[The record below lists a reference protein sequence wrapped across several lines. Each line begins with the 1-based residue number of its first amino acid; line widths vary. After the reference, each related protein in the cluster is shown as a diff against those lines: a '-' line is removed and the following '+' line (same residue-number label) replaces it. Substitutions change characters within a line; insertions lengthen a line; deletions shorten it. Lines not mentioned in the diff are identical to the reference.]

1 MKYIIGVLCVAYF
14 PAHSFAEQL
23 VDHTNTLIP
32 SVPESIDGNNKYTQ
46 EKINGQE
53 QNLNFIQLFLNISI
67 NSNPSE
73 DLFSVKQSKDGKL
86 YIRSGDLKTLRV
98 KMDEHIPDSQWVC
111 INELKG
117 IQFKYLENEQS
128 LNLQVP
134 SSMLTGYSVELSGQ
148 QTTSSGLLKMK
159 PLNAAILNYSLYHT
173 ITNDESIFSGSAEG
187 IFNSALGNFS
197 SGVLYNGSNETSY
210 SHEKWVRLE
219 SKWQYVDPEKVRIY
233 TLGDFVSNSSDWGS
247 SVRLAGFQWS
257 SAYTQRGDIVTSALP
272 QFSGSAALPSTLDLY
287 VNQQKIYSGLVPSG
301 PFDIKQLPFISGNEV
316 TLVTTD
322 ATGQQS
328 ITKKPY
334 YFSSKILAKGINE
347 FSVDVGVPRYN
358 YGLYSNDYDDATFA
372 SGAIRYGY
380 SNSLTLSGGAEASTD
395 GLSNVGT
402 GFAKN
407 LFGVGV
413 INADLAAS
421 QYKDENGYSALVGL
435 EGRISKNIS
444 FNTSYRKVFDNY
456 FDLACVSQIRYLKEN
471 QITSEPQNYLSYS
484 ALADEII
491 RAGINYN
498 FYAGYGVYVGYN
510 QIKYSDNSYK
520 LLSANL
526 SGSLN
531 KNWGFYS
538 SAYKDYENHKDYG
551 IYFALRYTPS
561 TRTNAITSVSSDSG
575 RLTYRQE
582 VFVLSEPKINSFGWG
597 GYVERDQDAH
607 TNNASIYGSY
617 RARAAYLTGRYNRI
631 GDNDQ
636 VALSATGSLVAAA
649 GRIFAANE
657 IGDGYAVVTNA
668 GPQSQIINGGINL
681 GTTDKSGRFLIP
693 SLMPYRENHIYLDPS
708 YLPLN
713 WNVKSTDQ
721 KTVVGYR
728 QGTLVDF
735 GAHQVI
741 SGLVRIVDKNNTPLL
756 PGYSVRI
763 NGQQDAVVGYDG
775 EVFVPNLLRQNKLEV
790 DLLDHGSCQVN
801 FTYNSNQYSTKKL
814 GPYICQ

>member
-14 PAHSFAEQL
+14 PAYSFAEQL
-23 VDHTNTLIP
+23 LDHTNTAVP
-32 SVPESIDGNNKYTQ
+32 SVPKSVGNNSEYTQ
-46 EKINGQE
+46 VGTNEQE
-53 QNLNFIQLFLNISI
+53 QDLNFIHLFLNISI
-67 NSNPSE
+67 NSNASE
-73 DLFSVKQSKDGKL
+73 DLVAVKQSKDGKL
-86 YIRSGDLKTLRV
+86 YIRSSTLKNLRL
-98 KMDEHIPDSQWVC
+98 KIDEHIPDNQWVC
-111 INELKG
+111 INDLNG

-128 LNLQVP
+128 LNLKVP
-134 SSMLTGYSVELSGQ
+134 SNMLTGYSVDLSGQ
-148 QTTSSGLLKMK
+148 QITSPNLLKMK
-159 PLNAAILNYSLYHT
+159 PLNAAILNYSLYNT
-173 ITNDESIFSGSAEG
+173 VTNDENVFSGTAEG
-187 IFNSALGNFS
+187 IFNSSIGNFS

-219 SKWQYVDPEKVRIY
+219 SKWQYVDPEKIRIY
-233 TLGDFVSNSSDWGS
+233 TLGDFISNSPDWGS

-257 SAYTQRGDIVTSALP
+257 SAYSQRGDIVTSALP

-322 ATGQQS
+322 ATGKQS

-347 FSVDVGVPRYN
+347 FSVDIGIPRYN

-395 GLSNVGT
+395 GLSNLGT

-407 LFGVGV
+407 IFGIGV
-413 INADLAAS
+413 INADIAAS
-421 QYKDENGYSALVGL
+421 QYKDENGYSALLGL

-456 FDLACVSQIRYLKEN
+456 FDLARVSQVRYLKDN
-471 QITSEPQNYLSYS
+471 QINAESQNYLNYS
-484 ALADEII
+484 ALADEIF

-498 FYAGYGVYVGYN
+498 FYTGYGVYLGYN

-520 LLSANL
+520 LLSTNL
-526 SGSLN
+526 SGSLD
-531 KNWGFYS
+531 KNWGFYA

-561 TRTNAITSVSSDSG
+561 SKVNAITSVSSDSG
-575 RLTYRQE
+575 SLRYRQE
-582 VFVLSEPKINSFGWG
+582 IFGLSEPQIGSFGWG
-597 GYVERDQDAH
+597 GYVERDQDANE
-607 TNNASIYGSY
+607 NNASVYASY
-617 RARAAYLTGRYNRI
+617 RAWAAYLTGRYNRF

-668 GPQSQIINGGINL
+668 GPQSQIINGGVNL
-681 GTTDKSGRFLIP
+681 GETDKSGRFLIP
-693 SLMPYRENHIYLDPS
+693 SLMPYQVNHIYLDPS

-741 SGLVRIVDKNNTPLL
+741 SGLVKLVDQKNSPLM
-756 PGYSVRI
+756 PGYTVRI
-763 NGQQDAVVGYDG
+763 NGQQNGMVGYDG
-775 EVFVPNLLRQNKLEV
+775 EVFIPNLLKQNKLEV
-790 DLLDHGSCQVN
+790 DLLDHGSCQVD

-814 GPYICQ
+814 GPYVCH

>member
-134 SSMLTGYSVELSGQ
+134 SSMLSDYSVDLNGQ
-148 QTTSSGLLKMK
+148 STTNTNLLKMK

-233 TLGDFVSNSSDWGS
+233 TLGDFISNSSDWGS

-322 ATGQQS
+322 ATGQQI

-380 SNSLTLSGGAEASTD
+380 SNSLTLSGGVEASTD

-413 INADLAAS
+413 INADIAAS
-421 QYKDENGYSALVGL
+421 QYKDENGYSTLIGL

-456 FDLACVSQIRYLKEN
+456 FDLARVSQIRYLKEN
-471 QITSEPQNYLSYS
+471 QISAEPQNYLSYS

-538 SAYKDYENHKDYG
+538 SAYTDYENHKDYG

>member
-1 MKYIIGVLCVAYF
+1 MKYLVSALCLTYLPTHA
-14 PAHSFAEQL
+14 FAESLQ
-23 VDHTNTLIP
+23 DSTNAVLPSIP
-32 SVPESIDGNNKYTQ
+32 EITDSSYHAFGSDKGY
-46 EKINGQE
+46 
-53 QNLNFIQLFLNISI
+53 IQLFLNISV
-67 NSNPSE
+67 NSN
-73 DLFSVKQSKDGKL
+73 VSKDLISVRQDQDRKL
-86 YIRSGDLKTLRV
+86 YIRFRDLRTLRI
-98 KMDEHIPDSQWVC
+98 KIDEHIPDNQWVC
-111 INELKG
+111 INDLNG

-128 LNLQVP
+128 LNLKVP
-134 SSMLTGYSVELSGQ
+134 SNMLTGYSVDLSGHQ
-148 QTTSSGLLKMK
+148 ITSPNLLKMK
-159 PLNAAILNYSLYHT
+159 PLNAAILNYSLYNT
-173 ITNDESIFSGSAEG
+173 ITNDENVFSGTAEG
-187 IFNSALGNFS
+187 IFNSAIGNFS

-219 SKWQYVDPEKVRIY
+219 NKWQYVDPEKIRIY
-233 TLGDFVSNSSDWGS
+233 TLGDFISNSPDWGS

-257 SAYTQRGDIVTSALP
+257 SAYSQRGDIVTSALP

-322 ATGQQS
+322 ATGKQS

-347 FSVDVGVPRYN
+347 FSVDIGIPRYN

-395 GLSNVGT
+395 GLSNLGT

-407 LFGVGV
+407 IFGIGV
-413 INADLAAS
+413 INADIAAS
-421 QYKDENGYSALVGL
+421 QYKDENGYSTLLGL

-456 FDLACVSQIRYLKEN
+456 FDLARVSQVRYLKDN
-471 QITSEPQNYLSYS
+471 QINAESQNYLNYS
-484 ALADEII
+484 ALADEIF

-498 FYAGYGVYVGYN
+498 FYTGYGVYLGYN

-520 LLSANL
+520 LLSTNL
-526 SGSLN
+526 SGSLD
-531 KNWGFYS
+531 KNWGFYA

-561 TRTNAITSVSSDSG
+561 SKVNAITSVSSDSG
-575 RLTYRQE
+575 SLRYRQE
-582 VFVLSEPKINSFGWG
+582 IFGLSEPQIGSFGWG
-597 GYVERDQDAH
+597 GYVERDQDAKE
-607 TNNASIYGSY
+607 NNASVYASY
-617 RARAAYLTGRYNRI
+617 RARAAYLTGRYNRF

-636 VALSATGSLVAAA
+636 VALSATGSLVTAA

-657 IGDGYAVVTNA
+657 IGEGFAVVTNA
-668 GPQSQIINGGINL
+668 GPQSQIINGGVNL
-681 GTTDKSGRFLIP
+681 GETDKSGRFLIAN
-693 SLMPYRENHIYLDPS
+693 LRPYLSHHIYLDPS
-708 YLPLN
+708 LLPLE
-713 WNVKSTDQ
+713 WDITSTNQ
-721 KTVVGYR
+721 TAFVGYR

-741 SGLVRIVDKNNTPLL
+741 SGLVKLVDQNNSPLM
-756 PGYSVRI
+756 PGYAVRI
-763 NGQQDAVVGYDG
+763 NGQQDGVVGYDG
-775 EVFVPNLLRQNKLEV
+775 EVFIPNLLKQNKLEV
-790 DLLDHGSCQVN
+790 DLLDHGSCQVD

-814 GPYICQ
+814 GPYVCR

>member
-1 MKYIIGVLCVAYF
+1 VQQ
-14 PAHSFAEQL
+14 S
-23 VDHTNTLIP
+23 
-32 SVPESIDGNNKYTQ
+32 PESLQDNTNAALPNIPEVTNSAFQASGSDRGY
-46 EKINGQE
+46 
-53 QNLNFIQLFLNISI
+53 IQLFLNISI
-67 NSNPSE
+67 NSNTST
-73 DLFSVKQSKDGKL
+73 DLISVHQDQDKKL
-86 YIRSGDLKTLRV
+86 YVRARDLKALRL

-134 SSMLTGYSVELSGQ
+134 SSMLSDYSVDLNGQ
-148 QTTSSGLLKMK
+148 STTNTNLLKMK

-233 TLGDFVSNSSDWGS
+233 TLGDFISNSSDWGS

-322 ATGQQS
+322 ATGQQI

-456 FDLACVSQIRYLKEN
+456 FDLARVSQIRYLKEN

-561 TRTNAITSVSSDSG
+561 TKVNSITSFSNDSG
-575 RLTYRQE
+575 KTTYRQE
-582 VFVLSEPKINSFGWG
+582 VNGFSDPHIGSFGWG

>member
-14 PAHSFAEQL
+14 PAYSFAEQL
-23 VDHTNTLIP
+23 LDHTNTAVP
-32 SVPESIDGNNKYTQ
+32 SVPKSVGSNSEYRHVGTN
-46 EKINGQE
+46 EQE
-53 QNLNFIQLFLNISI
+53 QDLNFIHLFLNISI
-67 NSNPSE
+67 NSNASE
-73 DLFSVKQSKDGKL
+73 DLVAVKQSKDGKL
-86 YIRSGDLKTLRV
+86 YIRSSALRTLRL
-98 KMDEHIPDSQWVC
+98 KMDEHIPDNQWVC
-111 INELKG
+111 INDLNG

-128 LNLQVP
+128 LNLKVP
-134 SSMLTGYSVELSGQ
+134 SNMLTGYSVDLSGQ
-148 QTTSSGLLKMK
+148 QVTSPHLLKMK
-159 PLNAAILNYSLYHT
+159 PLNAAILNYSLYNT
-173 ITNDESIFSGSAEG
+173 ITNDENVFSGTAEG
-187 IFNSALGNFS
+187 IFNSAIGNFS
-197 SGVLYNGSNETSY
+197 SGVLYNGSNENSY

-219 SKWQYVDPEKVRIY
+219 SKWQYVDPEKIRIY
-233 TLGDFVSNSSDWGS
+233 TLGDFISNSADWGS

-257 SAYTQRGDIVTSALP
+257 SAYSQRGDIVTSALP

-322 ATGQQS
+322 ATGKQS

-347 FSVDVGVPRYN
+347 FSVDVGIPRYN

-395 GLSNVGT
+395 GLSNLGT

-407 LFGVGV
+407 IFGIGV
-413 INADLAAS
+413 INSDIAAS
-421 QYKDENGYSALVGL
+421 QYKDENGYSALLGL

-456 FDLACVSQIRYLKEN
+456 FDLARVSQVRYLRDN
-471 QITSEPQNYLSYS
+471 QINAESQNYLNYS
-484 ALADEII
+484 ALADEIF

-498 FYAGYGVYVGYN
+498 FYAGYGVYLGYN

-520 LLSANL
+520 LVATNL
-526 SGSLN
+526 SGSLD
-531 KNWGFYS
+531 KNWGFYA

-551 IYFALRYTPS
+551 VYFALRYTPS
-561 TRTNAITSVSSDSG
+561 SKVNAITSVSSDSG
-575 RLTYRQE
+575 SLRYRQE
-582 VFVLSEPKINSFGWG
+582 IFGLSAPQIGSFGWG
-597 GYVERDQDAH
+597 GYVERDQDAKE
-607 TNNASIYGSY
+607 NNASVYASY
-617 RARAAYLTGRYNRI
+617 RARAAYLTGRYNRF
-631 GDNDQ
+631 GDSDQ

-657 IGDGYAVVTNA
+657 IGEGYAVVTNA
-668 GPQSQIINGGINL
+668 GPQSQIINGGVNL
-681 GTTDKSGRFLIP
+681 GETDKSGRFLIP
-693 SLMPYRENHIYLDPS
+693 SLMPYQVNHIYLDPS
-708 YLPLN
+708 YLSLN

-741 SGLVRIVDKNNTPLL
+741 SGLVKLVDQSNSPLM
-756 PGYSVRI
+756 PGYTVRI
-763 NGQQDAVVGYDG
+763 NGQKNGMVGYDG
-775 EVFVPNLLRQNKLEV
+775 EVFIPNLLKQNKLEV
-790 DLLDHGSCQVN
+790 DLLDHGSCQVD

-814 GPYICQ
+814 GPYVCH

>member
-1 MKYIIGVLCVAYF
+1 MKYIVSALCVMYLPIHAAAESLQDSTNAVL
-14 PAHSFAEQL
+14 PSIPEVPNSAHQAFGSDQ
-23 VDHTNTLIP
+23 
-32 SVPESIDGNNKYTQ
+32 GY
-46 EKINGQE
+46 
-53 QNLNFIQLFLNISI
+53 IQLFLNISV
-67 NSNPSE
+67 NSNI
-73 DLFSVKQSKDGKL
+73 SKDLISIRQDQDRKL
-86 YIRSGDLKTLRV
+86 YIRSRDLKTLRL
-98 KMDEHIPDSQWVC
+98 KMDEHIPDNQWVC
-111 INELKG
+111 INDLNG
-117 IQFKYLENEQS
+117 IQFKYLENDQS
-128 LNLQVP
+128 LNLKVP
-134 SSMLTGYSVELSGQ
+134 SNMLTGYSVDLNGQ
-148 QTTSSGLLKMK
+148 QVTSPQLLKMK
-159 PLNAAILNYSLYHT
+159 PLNAAILNYSLYNT
-173 ITNDESIFSGSAEG
+173 ITNDENVFSGTAEG
-187 IFNSALGNFS
+187 IFNSAIGNFS

-219 SKWQYVDPEKVRIY
+219 SKWQYVDPEKIRIY
-233 TLGDFVSNSSDWGS
+233 TLGDFISNSPDWGS

-257 SAYTQRGDIVTSALP
+257 SAYSQRGDIVTSALP

-347 FSVDVGVPRYN
+347 FSVDVGMPRYN

-395 GLSNVGT
+395 GLSNLGT

-407 LFGVGV
+407 VLGIGV
-413 INADLAAS
+413 INADIAAS
-421 QYKDENGYSALVGL
+421 QYKDENGYSALLGL

-456 FDLACVSQIRYLKEN
+456 FDLARVSQVRYLKDN
-471 QITSEPQNYLSYS
+471 QINAESQNYLNYS
-484 ALADEII
+484 ALADEIF

-498 FYAGYGVYVGYN
+498 FYTGYGVYLGYN

-520 LLSANL
+520 LLSTNL
-526 SGSLN
+526 SGSLD
-531 KNWGFYS
+531 KNWGFYA

-561 TRTNAITSVSSDSG
+561 SKVNAITSVSSDSG
-575 RLTYRQE
+575 SLRYRQE
-582 VFVLSEPKINSFGWG
+582 IFGLSEPQIGSFGWG
-597 GYVERDQDAH
+597 GYVERDQDANE
-607 TNNASIYGSY
+607 NNASVYASY
-617 RARAAYLTGRYNRI
+617 RARAAYLTGRYNRF

-668 GPQSQIINGGINL
+668 GPQSQILNGGVNL
-681 GTTDKSGRFLIP
+681 GGTDKSGRFLIAN
-693 SLMPYRENHIYLDPS
+693 LRPYMSHHIYLDPS
-708 YLPLN
+708 YLPLE
-713 WNVKSTDQ
+713 WEVSSTNQ
-721 KTVVGYR
+721 TAFVGYR

-741 SGLVRIVDKNNTPLL
+741 SGLVKLVDQNNSPLM
-756 PGYSVRI
+756 PGYTVRI
-763 NGQQDAVVGYDG
+763 NDQQNGMVGYDG
-775 EVFVPNLLRQNKLEV
+775 EVFIPNLLKQNKLEV
-790 DLLDHGSCQVN
+790 DLLDHGSCQVD

-814 GPYICQ
+814 GPYVCR

>member
-456 FDLACVSQIRYLKEN
+456 FDLARVSQIRYLKEN
-471 QITSEPQNYLSYS
+471 QISAEPQNYLSYS

-561 TRTNAITSVSSDSG
+561 TKVNSITSFSNDSG
-575 RLTYRQE
+575 KTTYRQE
-582 VFVLSEPKINSFGWG
+582 VNGFSDPHIGSFGWG

-681 GTTDKSGRFLIP
+681 GTTDK
-693 SLMPYRENHIYLDPS
+693 
-708 YLPLN
+708 LN
-713 WNVKSTDQ
+713 RTGF
-721 KTVVGYR
+721 VG
-728 QGTLVDF
+728 DF
-735 GAHQVI
+735 FI
-741 SGLVRIVDKNNTPLL
+741 
-756 PGYSVRI
+756 
-763 NGQQDAVVGYDG
+763 
-775 EVFVPNLLRQNKLEV
+775 
-790 DLLDHGSCQVN
+790 
-801 FTYNSNQYSTKKL
+801 
-814 GPYICQ
+814 

>member
-1 MKYIIGVLCVAYF
+1 MKYIIGVLCVAYL
-14 PAHSFAEQL
+14 PAYCFAEQL
-23 VDHTNTLIP
+23 QDHTNTVTP
-32 SVPESIDGNNKYTQ
+32 RVPDAINSNNEYAQAKGD
-46 EKINGQE
+46 KQE
-53 QNLNFIQLFLNISI
+53 QDLNFTQLFLNISI
-67 NSNPSE
+67 NANASE
-73 DLFSVKQSKDGKL
+73 DLVAVKQSKDGKL
-86 YIRSGDLKTLRV
+86 YIRARDLKALRL
-98 KMDEHIPDSQWVC
+98 KMDEQTADSQLVC
-111 INELKG
+111 INDLKG

-134 SSMLTGYSVELSGQ
+134 SNMLTGYAVDLNGQ
-148 QTTSSGLLKMK
+148 QITSPHLLKMK
-159 PLNAAILNYSLYHT
+159 PLNAAILNYSLYNS
-173 ITNDESIFSGSAEG
+173 ITNDENTFSGSAEG
-187 IFNSALGNFS
+187 IFNSAIGNFS
-197 SGVLYNGSNETSY
+197 SGVLYNGSNEDSY

-219 SKWQYVDPEKVRIY
+219 SKWQYIDPEKIRIY
-233 TLGDFVSNSSDWGS
+233 TLGDFISNSPDWGS

-272 QFSGSAALPSTLDLY
+272 QFSGSAVLPSTLDLY

-380 SNSLTLSGGAEASTD
+380 SNSLTLSGGVEASTD
-395 GLSNVGT
+395 GLSNLGT

-407 LFGVGV
+407 LFGFGV
-413 INADLAAS
+413 INADIAAS
-421 QYKDENGYSALVGL
+421 QYKDENGYSALLGL

-456 FDLACVSQIRYLKEN
+456 FDLARVSQVRYLKDN
-471 QITSEPQNYLSYS
+471 QINAESQNYLSYS
-484 ALADEII
+484 ALADEIF

-498 FYAGYGVYVGYN
+498 FYAGYGAYLGYN

-531 KNWGFYS
+531 KNWGFYT
-538 SAYKDYENHKDYG
+538 SAYKDYENNKDYG
-551 IYFALRYTPS
+551 VYFALRYTPS
-561 TRTNAITSVSSDSG
+561 NKLNAITSVSNESG
-575 RLTYRQE
+575 RLSYRQE
-582 VFVLSEPKINSFGWG
+582 IFGLSEPKIGSFGWG

-607 TNNASIYGSY
+607 ENNASIYASY
-617 RARAAYLTGRYNRI
+617 RARAAYLTGRYNRF

-668 GPQSQIINGGINL
+668 GPRSQILNGGVNL
-681 GTTDKSGRFLIP
+681 GFTDKSGRFLIP
-693 SLMPYRENHIYLDPS
+693 SLMPYQENHIYLDPS

-713 WNVKSTDQ
+713 WSVKATDQ

-741 SGLVRIVDKNNTPLL
+741 SGLVKLVDQNNSPLL
-756 PGYSVRI
+756 PGYTVQI
-763 NGQQDAVVGYDG
+763 NGQQDGVVGYDG
-775 EVFVPNLLRQNKLEV
+775 EVFIQNLLKQNKLEV
-790 DLLDHGSCQVN
+790 DLMDHGSCQVD

-814 GPYICQ
+814 GPYVCR

>member
-1 MKYIIGVLCVAYF
+1 MYLPIHAAAESLQDSTNAVLPSIPEV
-14 PAHSFAEQL
+14 PNSAHQAFGSDQ
-23 VDHTNTLIP
+23 
-32 SVPESIDGNNKYTQ
+32 GY
-46 EKINGQE
+46 
-53 QNLNFIQLFLNISI
+53 IQLFLNISI
-67 NSNPSE
+67 NSNI
-73 DLFSVKQSKDGKL
+73 SKDLISVRQDQDRKL
-86 YIRSGDLKTLRV
+86 YIRSRDLKALRV
-98 KMDEHIPDSQWVC
+98 KMDEHTPDNQWVC
-111 INELKG
+111 INDLNG

-128 LNLQVP
+128 LNLKVP
-134 SSMLTGYSVELSGQ
+134 SNMLTGYSVDLNGQ
-148 QTTSSGLLKMK
+148 QVTSPRLLKMK
-159 PLNAAILNYSLYHT
+159 PLNAAILNYSLYNT
-173 ITNDESIFSGSAEG
+173 ITNDENVFSGTVEG
-187 IFNSALGNFS
+187 IFNSAIGNFS

-219 SKWQYVDPEKVRIY
+219 SKWQYVDPEKIRIY
-233 TLGDFVSNSSDWGS
+233 TLGDFISNSPDWGS

-257 SAYTQRGDIVTSALP
+257 SAYSQRGDIVTSALP

-347 FSVDVGVPRYN
+347 FSVDIGIPRYN

-395 GLSNVGT
+395 GLSNLGT

-407 LFGVGV
+407 IFGIGV
-413 INADLAAS
+413 INADIAAS
-421 QYKDENGYSALVGL
+421 QYKDENGYSTLLGL

-456 FDLACVSQIRYLKEN
+456 FDLARVSQVRYLKEN
-471 QITSEPQNYLSYS
+471 QINPESQNYLNYS
-484 ALADEII
+484 ALADEIF

-498 FYAGYGVYVGYN
+498 FYAGYGVYLGYN

-520 LLSANL
+520 LLSTNL
-526 SGSLN
+526 SGSLD
-531 KNWGFYS
+531 KNWGFYA

-551 IYFALRYTPS
+551 VYFALRYTPS
-561 TRTNAITSVSSDSG
+561 SKVNAITSVSSDSG
-575 RLTYRQE
+575 SLRYRQE
-582 VFVLSEPKINSFGWG
+582 IFGLSEPQIGSFGWG
-597 GYVERDQDAH
+597 GYVERDEDANE
-607 TNNASIYGSY
+607 NNASVYASY
-617 RARAAYLTGRYNRI
+617 RARAAYLTGRYNRF

-636 VALSATGSLVAAA
+636 VAVSATGSLVAAA

-657 IGDGYAVVTNA
+657 IGDGFAVVTNA
-668 GPQSQIINGGINL
+668 GPQSQILNGGVNL
-681 GTTDKSGRFLIP
+681 GTTDKSGRFLIAN
-693 SLMPYRENHIYLDPS
+693 LRPYMSHHIYLDPS
-708 YLPLN
+708 YLPLE
-713 WNVKSTDQ
+713 WEVSSTNQ
-721 KTVVGYR
+721 TAFVGYR

-741 SGLVRIVDKNNTPLL
+741 SGLVKLVDQNNSPLM
-756 PGYSVRI
+756 PGYTVRI
-763 NGQQDAVVGYDG
+763 NGQQNGMVGYDS
-775 EVFVPNLLRQNKLEV
+775 EVFIPNLLKQNKLEV
-790 DLLDHGSCQVN
+790 DLLDHGSCQVDFAYKN
-801 FTYNSNQYSTKKL
+801 TQYSTKKL
-814 GPYICQ
+814 GPYVCR

>member
-1 MKYIIGVLCVAYF
+1 MYLPIHA
-14 PAHSFAEQL
+14 FAESLQ
-23 VDHTNTLIP
+23 DNTNAALPNIP
-32 SVPESIDGNNKYTQ
+32 EVTNSAFQASGSDRGY
-46 EKINGQE
+46 
-53 QNLNFIQLFLNISI
+53 IQLFLNISI
-67 NSNPSE
+67 NSNTST
-73 DLFSVKQSKDGKL
+73 DLISVHQDQDKKL
-86 YIRSGDLKTLRV
+86 YVRARDLKALRL

-134 SSMLTGYSVELSGQ
+134 SSMLSDYSVDLNGQ
-148 QTTSSGLLKMK
+148 STTNTNLLKMK

-233 TLGDFVSNSSDWGS
+233 TLGDFISNSSDWGS

-322 ATGQQS
+322 ATGQQI

-380 SNSLTLSGGAEASTD
+380 SNSLTLSGGVEASTD

-413 INADLAAS
+413 INADIAAS
-421 QYKDENGYSALVGL
+421 QYKDENGYSTLIGL

-456 FDLACVSQIRYLKEN
+456 FDLARVSQIRYLKEN
-471 QITSEPQNYLSYS
+471 QISAEPQNYLSYS

-561 TRTNAITSVSSDSG
+561 TKVNSITSFSNDSG
-575 RLTYRQE
+575 KTTYRQE
-582 VFVLSEPKINSFGWG
+582 VNGFSDPHIGSFGWG

-657 IGDGYAVVTNA
+657 IGEGYAVVTNA
-668 GPQSQIINGGINL
+668 GPQSQIINGGVNL
-681 GTTDKSGRFLIP
+681 GETDKSGRFLI
-693 SLMPYRENHIYLDPS
+693 
-708 YLPLN
+708 
-713 WNVKSTDQ
+713 
-721 KTVVGYR
+721 
-728 QGTLVDF
+728 
-735 GAHQVI
+735 A
-741 SGLVRIVDKNNTPLL
+741 
-756 PGYSVRI
+756 
-763 NGQQDAVVGYDG
+763 
-775 EVFVPNLLRQNKLEV
+775 NLR
-790 DLLDHGSCQVN
+790 
-801 FTYNSNQYSTKKL
+801 
-814 GPYICQ
+814 

>member
-14 PAHSFAEQL
+14 PAHLFAEQL
-23 VDHTNTLIP
+23 LDHTNTTVP
-32 SVPESIDGNNKYTQ
+32 SVPKSISNNNKYMH
-46 EKINGQE
+46 EKTDGQE
-53 QNLNFIQLFLNISI
+53 QENNFTQLFLNISI
-67 NSNPSE
+67 NSNASE
-73 DLFSVKQSKDGKL
+73 DLFSVKQSKDEKL
-86 YIRSGDLKTLRV
+86 YIRSGDLKTLRI

-134 SSMLTGYSVELSGQ
+134 ASMLSDYSVDLTGQ
-148 QTTSSGLLKMK
+148 PTTNTNLLKMK
-159 PLNAAILNYSLYHT
+159 PLNAAILNYSMYHT
-173 ITNDESIFSGSAEG
+173 ITNDENIFSGSAEG

-197 SGVLYNGSNETSY
+197 SGVLYNGNNENSY

-233 TLGDFVSNSSDWGS
+233 TLGDFISNSSDWGS
-247 SVRLAGFQWS
+247 SVRLAGLQWS

-301 PFDIKQLPFISGNEV
+301 PFDVKQLPFISGNEV

-322 ATGQQS
+322 ATGQQT

-413 INADLAAS
+413 INADIAAS
-421 QYKDENGYSALVGL
+421 QYKDENGYSALLGL

-456 FDLACVSQIRYLKEN
+456 FDLARVSQIRYLKDN
-471 QITSEPQNYLSYS
+471 QITSEPQNYLNYS

-498 FYAGYGVYVGYN
+498 FYPGYSIYVGYN

-561 TRTNAITSVSSDSG
+561 TRVNAISSVSSDSG
-575 RLTYRQE
+575 RLSYRQE
-582 VFVLSEPKINSFGWG
+582 VFVLSEPQVGSFGWG
-597 GYVERDQDAH
+597 GYVERNQDTH
-607 TNNASIYGSY
+607 DNNASVYGSY

-668 GPQSQIINGGINL
+668 GPQSQILNGGINL

-741 SGLVRIVDKNNTPLL
+741 SGLVRVVDKNNSPLL

-763 NGQQDAVVGYDG
+763 NEQQDAVVGYDG
-775 EVFVPNLLRQNKLEV
+775 EVFIPNLLQQNKLEV
-790 DLLDHGSCQVN
+790 DLLDHGSCQVE

-814 GPYICQ
+814 GPYICH

>member
-46 EKINGQE
+46 EKTNGQE

-134 SSMLTGYSVELSGQ
+134 ASMLTGYSVELSGQ

-322 ATGQQS
+322 ATGQQI

-380 SNSLTLSGGAEASTD
+380 SNSLTLSGGVEASTD

-413 INADLAAS
+413 INADIAAS
-421 QYKDENGYSALVGL
+421 QYKDENGYSTLIGL

-456 FDLACVSQIRYLKEN
+456 FDLARVSQIRYLKDN
-471 QITSEPQNYLSYS
+471 QMSAEPQNYLSYS

-735 GAHQVI
+735 GAHQVV

>member
-73 DLFSVKQSKDGKL
+73 DLFSLKQSKDGKL

-456 FDLACVSQIRYLKEN
+456 FDLARVSQIRYLKEN

-538 SAYKDYENHKDYG
+538 SAYTDYENHKDYG

>member
-46 EKINGQE
+46 EKTNGQE

-134 SSMLTGYSVELSGQ
+134 ASMLTGYSVELSGQ

-187 IFNSALGNFS
+187 IFNSVLGNFS

-456 FDLACVSQIRYLKEN
+456 FDLARVSQIRYLKDN
-471 QITSEPQNYLSYS
+471 QISAEPQNYLSYS

-735 GAHQVI
+735 GAHQVV
-741 SGLVRIVDKNNTPLL
+741 SGLVRIVDKNNMPLL

>member
-134 SSMLTGYSVELSGQ
+134 SSMLSDYSVDLNGQ
-148 QTTSSGLLKMK
+148 STTNTNLLKMK

-233 TLGDFVSNSSDWGS
+233 TLGDFISNSSDWGS

-456 FDLACVSQIRYLKEN
+456 FDLARVSQIRYLKEN
-471 QITSEPQNYLSYS
+471 QISAEPQNYLSYS

-561 TRTNAITSVSSDSG
+561 TKVNSITSFSNDSG
-575 RLTYRQE
+575 KTTYRQE
-582 VFVLSEPKINSFGWG
+582 VNGFSDPHIGSFGWG

>member
-1 MKYIIGVLCVAYF
+1 MRYIIGVLCVTYLPIHA
-14 PAHSFAEQL
+14 FAESLQ
-23 VDHTNTLIP
+23 DRTNTIIP
-32 SVPESIDGNNKYTQ
+32 SVPNLIDINIGNIKDDENKISKDSTR
-46 EKINGQE
+46 
-53 QNLNFIQLFLNISI
+53 LFLNVFVNSTSSNDLISV
-67 NSNPSE
+67 N
-73 DLFSVKQSKDGKL
+73 KDQDEKL
-86 YIRSGDLKTLRV
+86 YIRARDLKTLRL
-98 KMDEHIPDSQWVC
+98 KLDEQISDSQWVC
-111 INELKG
+111 INDLKG

-128 LNLQVP
+128 LKLNIP
-134 SSMLTGYSVELSGQ
+134 SDMLTGYAVDLNGQ
-148 QTTSSGLLKMK
+148 QITSPHLLKMK
-159 PLNAAILNYSLYHT
+159 PLNAAILNYSLYNT
-173 ITNDESIFSGSAEG
+173 ITNDENVFSGSAEG
-187 IFNSALGNFS
+187 IFNSAIGNFS

-233 TLGDFVSNSSDWGS
+233 TLGDFISNSPDWGS

-257 SAYTQRGDIVTSALP
+257 SAYTQRGDLVTSTLP

-328 ITKKPY
+328 ITKQAY

-358 YGLYSNDYDDATFA
+358 YGLFSNDYDDATFA

-395 GLSNVGT
+395 GLSNLGT

-407 LFGVGV
+407 LFGFGV
-413 INADLAAS
+413 INADIAAS
-421 QYKDENGYSALVGL
+421 QYKDENGYSALLGL

-456 FDLACVSQIRYLKEN
+456 FDLARVSQIRYLKDN
-471 QITSEPQNYLSYS
+471 QMTSEPQNYLSYS
-484 ALADEII
+484 ALADEIF

-498 FYAGYGVYVGYN
+498 FYAGYGVYLGYN

-520 LLSANL
+520 LVSANL

-531 KNWGFYS
+531 KNWGFYT
-538 SAYKDYENHKDYG
+538 SAYKDYENQKDYG

-561 TRTNAITSVSSDSG
+561 SRVNAITSISNESG
-575 RLTYRQE
+575 KTTYRQE
-582 VFVLSEPKINSFGWG
+582 INGFSDPQIGAFGWG
-597 GYVERDQDAH
+597 GYVERDQDANQ
-607 TNNASIYGSY
+607 NNASIYGSY

-636 VALSATGSLVAAA
+636 VAVSATGSLVAAA
-649 GRIFAANE
+649 GRVFAANE

-668 GPQSQIINGGINL
+668 GPQSQILNGGVNL
-681 GTTDKSGRFLIP
+681 GKTDKSGRFLIP
-693 SLMPYRENHIYLDPS
+693 SLVPYQENHIYLDPS

-713 WNVKSTDQ
+713 WSVKSTDQ
-721 KTVVGYR
+721 ETVVGYR
-728 QGTLVDF
+728 QGSLIDF
-735 GAHQVI
+735 GAKQVV
-741 SGLVRIVDKNNTPLL
+741 SGLVKLVDQNNSPLL
-756 PGYSVRI
+756 PGYTVHI
-763 NGQQDAVVGYDG
+763 NGHEESIIGYDG
-775 EVFVPNLLRQNKLEV
+775 EVFIQNLLKQNKLEV
-790 DLLDHGSCQVN
+790 DLLDHGSCQVD
-801 FTYNSNQYSTKKL
+801 FTYNGNQYSTKKL
-814 GPYICQ
+814 GPYVCR

>member
-14 PAHSFAEQL
+14 PAYSFAEQL
-23 VDHTNTLIP
+23 LDHTNTAVP
-32 SVPESIDGNNKYTQ
+32 SVPKSVGSNGEYTQ
-46 EKINGQE
+46 VGANEQE
-53 QNLNFIQLFLNISI
+53 QDLNFIHLFLNVSI
-67 NSNPSE
+67 NSNANE
-73 DLFSVKQSKDGKL
+73 DLVAVKQSKDGKL
-86 YIRSGDLKTLRV
+86 YIRSSTLKTLRL
-98 KMDEHIPDSQWVC
+98 KMDEDIPDNQWVC
-111 INELKG
+111 INDLNG

-128 LNLQVP
+128 LNLNVP
-134 SSMLTGYSVELSGQ
+134 SDMLTGYAVDLNGQ
-148 QTTSSGLLKMK
+148 QVTSPHLLKMK
-159 PLNAAILNYSLYHT
+159 PLNAAILNYSLYNT
-173 ITNDESIFSGSAEG
+173 ITNDENVFSGTAEG
-187 IFNSALGNFS
+187 IFNSAIGNFS
-197 SGVLYNGSNETSY
+197 SGVLYNGSNENSY

-219 SKWQYVDPEKVRIY
+219 SKWQYVDPEKIRIY
-233 TLGDFVSNSSDWGS
+233 TLGDFISNSPDWGS

-257 SAYTQRGDIVTSALP
+257 SAYSQRGDIVTSALP

-395 GLSNVGT
+395 GLSNLGT

-407 LFGVGV
+407 ILGIGV
-413 INADLAAS
+413 INADIAAS
-421 QYKDENGYSALVGL
+421 QYKEENGYSALLGL

-456 FDLACVSQIRYLKEN
+456 FDLARVSQVRYLKDN
-471 QITSEPQNYLSYS
+471 QINPESQNYLNYS
-484 ALADEII
+484 ALADEIF

-498 FYAGYGVYVGYN
+498 FYAGYGVYLGYN

-520 LLSANL
+520 LLSTNL
-526 SGSLN
+526 SGSLD
-531 KNWGFYS
+531 KNWGFYA

-561 TRTNAITSVSSDSG
+561 SKVNAITSVSSDSG
-575 RLTYRQE
+575 SLRYRQE
-582 VFVLSEPKINSFGWG
+582 IFGLSEPKIGSFGWG
-597 GYVERDQDAH
+597 GYVERDQDANE
-607 TNNASIYGSY
+607 NNGSVYASY
-617 RARAAYLTGRYNRI
+617 RARAAYLTGRYNRF

-657 IGDGYAVVTNA
+657 IGEGYAVVTNA
-668 GPQSQIINGGINL
+668 GPQSQIINGGVNL
-681 GTTDKSGRFLIP
+681 GETDKSGRFLIP
-693 SLMPYRENHIYLDPS
+693 SLMPYQVNHIYLDPS

-741 SGLVRIVDKNNTPLL
+741 SGLVKLVDQNNSPLM
-756 PGYSVRI
+756 PGYTVRI
-763 NGQQDAVVGYDG
+763 NGQQNGMVGYDG
-775 EVFVPNLLRQNKLEV
+775 EVFIPNLLKQNKLEV
-790 DLLDHGSCQVN
+790 DLLDHGSCQVD

-814 GPYICQ
+814 GPYVCH

>member
-14 PAHSFAEQL
+14 PAYSFAEQL
-23 VDHTNTLIP
+23 LDYTNTAVP
-32 SVPESIDGNNKYTQ
+32 SVPKSVGNDSKYTQ
-46 EKINGQE
+46 VGTNEQE
-53 QNLNFIQLFLNISI
+53 QDLNFIHLFLNVSI
-67 NSNPSE
+67 NSNANE
-73 DLFSVKQSKDGKL
+73 DLVAVKQSKDGKL
-86 YIRSGDLKTLRV
+86 YIRSSALKTLRL
-98 KMDEHIPDSQWVC
+98 KMDEHIPDNQWVC
-111 INELKG
+111 INDLNG

-128 LNLQVP
+128 LNLNVP
-134 SSMLTGYSVELSGQ
+134 SNMLTGYSVDLSGQ
-148 QTTSSGLLKMK
+148 QVTSPQLLKMK
-159 PLNAAILNYSLYHT
+159 PLNAAILNYSLYNT
-173 ITNDESIFSGSAEG
+173 ITNDENVFSGTAEG
-187 IFNSALGNFS
+187 IFNSAIGNFS

-219 SKWQYVDPEKVRIY
+219 SKWQYVDPEKIRIY
-233 TLGDFVSNSSDWGS
+233 TLGDFISNSPDWGS

-257 SAYTQRGDIVTSALP
+257 SAYSQRGDIVTSALP

-372 SGAIRYGY
+372 SGAVRYGY

-395 GLSNVGT
+395 GLSNLGT

-407 LFGVGV
+407 ILGIGV
-413 INADLAAS
+413 INADIAAS
-421 QYKDENGYSALVGL
+421 QYKDENGYSALLGL

-456 FDLACVSQIRYLKEN
+456 FDLARVSQVRYLKDN
-471 QITSEPQNYLSYS
+471 QINPESQNYLNYS
-484 ALADEII
+484 ALADEIF

-498 FYAGYGVYVGYN
+498 FYAGYGVYLGYN

-520 LLSANL
+520 LLSTNL
-526 SGSLN
+526 SGSLD
-531 KNWGFYS
+531 KNWGFYA

-561 TRTNAITSVSSDSG
+561 SKVNAITSVSSDSG
-575 RLTYRQE
+575 SLRYRQE
-582 VFVLSEPKINSFGWG
+582 IFGLSEPQIGSFGWG
-597 GYVERDQDAH
+597 GYVERDQDANE
-607 TNNASIYGSY
+607 NNASIYASY
-617 RARAAYLTGRYNRI
+617 RARAAYLTGRYNRF

-636 VALSATGSLVAAA
+636 VAVSATGSLVAAA

-668 GPQSQIINGGINL
+668 GPQSQIINGGVNL
-681 GTTDKSGRFLIP
+681 GETDKSGRFLIP
-693 SLMPYRENHIYLDPS
+693 SLMPYQVNHIYLDPS

-741 SGLVRIVDKNNTPLL
+741 SGLVKLVDQSNSPLM
-756 PGYSVRI
+756 PGYAVRI
-763 NGQQDAVVGYDG
+763 NGQQDGVVGYDG
-775 EVFVPNLLRQNKLEV
+775 EVFIPNLLKQNKLEV
-790 DLLDHGSCQVN
+790 DLLDHGSCQVD

-814 GPYICQ
+814 GPYICH

>member
-456 FDLACVSQIRYLKEN
+456 FDLARVSQIRYLKEN

-538 SAYKDYENHKDYG
+538 SAYTDYENHKDYG

-763 NGQQDAVVGYDG
+763 NGGLGRLARLTRGTGGLNLDAIAENYWMLYLQSPELWTHELD
-775 EVFVPNLLRQNKLEV
+775 LR
-790 DLLDHGSCQVN
+790 
-801 FTYNSNQYSTKKL
+801 
-814 GPYICQ
+814 PYQEKF

>member
-1 MKYIIGVLCVAYF
+1 
-14 PAHSFAEQL
+14 
-23 VDHTNTLIP
+23 LIP

-233 TLGDFVSNSSDWGS
+233 TLGDFISNSSDWGS

-456 FDLACVSQIRYLKEN
+456 FDLARVSQIRYLKEN

-561 TRTNAITSVSSDSG
+561 TKVNSITSFSNDSG
-575 RLTYRQE
+575 KTTYRQE
-582 VFVLSEPKINSFGWG
+582 VNGFSDPHIGSFGWG

>member
-14 PAHSFAEQL
+14 PTYSFAEQL
-23 VDHTNTLIP
+23 LDYTNTAVP
-32 SVPESIDGNNKYTQ
+32 SVPKSVGNDNKYKHVGTN
-46 EKINGQE
+46 EQE
-53 QNLNFIQLFLNISI
+53 QDLNFIHLFLNISI
-67 NSNPSE
+67 NSNASE
-73 DLFSVKQSKDGKL
+73 DLVAVKQSKDGKL
-86 YIRSGDLKTLRV
+86 YIRSSALKTLRL
-98 KMDEHIPDSQWVC
+98 KMDEHIPDNQWVC
-111 INELKG
+111 INDLNG

-128 LNLQVP
+128 LNLKVP
-134 SSMLTGYSVELSGQ
+134 SNMLTGYSVDLSGQ
-148 QTTSSGLLKMK
+148 QVTSPNLLKMK
-159 PLNAAILNYSLYHT
+159 PLNAAILNYSLYNT
-173 ITNDESIFSGSAEG
+173 ITNDENVFSGTAEG
-187 IFNSALGNFS
+187 IFNSAIGNFS

-219 SKWQYVDPEKVRIY
+219 SKWQYVDPEKIRIY
-233 TLGDFVSNSSDWGS
+233 TLGDFISNSPDWGS

-257 SAYTQRGDIVTSALP
+257 SAYSQRGDIVTSALP

-347 FSVDVGVPRYN
+347 FSIDVGIPRYN

-395 GLSNVGT
+395 GLSNLGT

-407 LFGVGV
+407 VLGIGV
-413 INADLAAS
+413 INADIAAS
-421 QYKDENGYSALVGL
+421 QYKDENGYSALLGL

-456 FDLACVSQIRYLKEN
+456 FDLARVSQVRYLKDN
-471 QITSEPQNYLSYS
+471 QINAESQNYLNYS
-484 ALADEII
+484 ALADEIF

-498 FYAGYGVYVGYN
+498 FYAGYGIYLGYN

-520 LLSANL
+520 LLSTNL
-526 SGSLN
+526 SGSLD
-531 KNWGFYS
+531 KNWGFYA

-561 TRTNAITSVSSDSG
+561 SKVNAITSVSSDSG
-575 RLTYRQE
+575 SLRYRQE
-582 VFVLSEPKINSFGWG
+582 IFGLSEPQIGSFGWG
-597 GYVERDQDAH
+597 GYVERDQDANE
-607 TNNASIYGSY
+607 NNASVYTSY
-617 RARAAYLTGRYNRI
+617 RARAAYLTGRYNRF

-636 VALSATGSLVAAA
+636 VAVSATGSLVAAA

-657 IGDGYAVVTNA
+657 IGDGFAVVTNA
-668 GPQSQIINGGINL
+668 GPQSQIINGGVNL
-681 GTTDKSGRFLIP
+681 GETDKSGRFLIP
-693 SLMPYRENHIYLDPS
+693 SLMPYQVNHVYLDPS

-741 SGLVRIVDKNNTPLL
+741 SGLVKLVDENNSPLM
-756 PGYSVRI
+756 PGYTVRI
-763 NGQQDAVVGYDG
+763 NGQQDGMVGYDG
-775 EVFVPNLLRQNKLEV
+775 EVFIPNLLKQNKLEV
-790 DLLDHGSCQVN
+790 DLLDHGSCQVD

-814 GPYICQ
+814 GPYVCH

>member
-1 MKYIIGVLCVAYF
+1 MKYIVSALCVMYLPIHA
-14 PAHSFAEQL
+14 AAESLQ
-23 VDHTNTLIP
+23 DSTNTVLPIIP
-32 SVPESIDGNNKYTQ
+32 EVANSAHQAFGSDQGYV
-46 EKINGQE
+46 
-53 QNLNFIQLFLNISI
+53 QLFLNISV
-67 NSNPSE
+67 NSNA
-73 DLFSVKQSKDGKL
+73 SKDLIPVRQDQDRKL
-86 YIRSGDLKTLRV
+86 YIRSRDLKTLRL
-98 KMDEHIPDSQWVC
+98 KMDEHIPDNQWVC
-111 INELKG
+111 INDLNG
-117 IQFKYLENEQS
+117 IQFKYLENQQS
-128 LNLQVP
+128 LNLNVP
-134 SSMLTGYSVELSGQ
+134 SDMLTGYAVDLNSQ
-148 QTTSSGLLKMK
+148 QITSPNLLKMK
-159 PLNAAILNYSLYHT
+159 PLNAAILNYSLYNT
-173 ITNDESIFSGSAEG
+173 ITNDENVFSGSAEG
-187 IFNSALGNFS
+187 IFNSAIGNFF
-197 SGVLYNGSNETSY
+197 SGVLYNGSNENSY

-219 SKWQYVDPEKVRIY
+219 SKWQYVDPEKIRIY
-233 TLGDFVSNSSDWGS
+233 TLGDFISNSPDWGS

-257 SAYTQRGDIVTSALP
+257 SAYSQRGDIVTSALP

-395 GLSNVGT
+395 GLSNLGT

-407 LFGVGV
+407 VLGIGV
-413 INADLAAS
+413 INADIAAS
-421 QYKDENGYSALVGL
+421 QYKDENGYSALIGL

-456 FDLACVSQIRYLKEN
+456 FDLARVSQVRYLKDN
-471 QITSEPQNYLSYS
+471 QSDDEPKNYLSYS
-484 ALADEII
+484 ALADEIF

-498 FYAGYGVYVGYN
+498 FYAGYGVYLSYN

-520 LLSANL
+520 LLSTNL
-526 SGSLN
+526 SGSLD
-531 KNWGFYS
+531 KNWGFYA

-551 IYFALRYTPS
+551 VYFALRYTPS
-561 TRTNAITSVSSDSG
+561 SKVNAITSVSSDSG
-575 RLTYRQE
+575 SLRYRQE
-582 VFVLSEPKINSFGWG
+582 IFGLSEPQIGSFGWG
-597 GYVERDQDAH
+597 GYVERDQDAKE
-607 TNNASIYGSY
+607 NNASIYASY
-617 RARAAYLTGRYNRI
+617 RARAAYLTGRYNRF

-636 VALSATGSLVAAA
+636 VAVSATGSLVAAA

-668 GPQSQIINGGINL
+668 GPQSQILNGGVNL
-681 GTTDKSGRFLIP
+681 GATDKSGRFLIAN
-693 SLMPYRENHIYLDPS
+693 LRPYMSHHVYLDPS
-708 YLPLN
+708 YLPLE
-713 WNVKSTDQ
+713 WEVSSTNQ
-721 KTVVGYR
+721 TAFVGYR

-741 SGLVRIVDKNNTPLL
+741 SGLVKLVDQKNSPLM
-756 PGYSVRI
+756 PGYTVRI
-763 NGQQDAVVGYDG
+763 NGQQDGMVGYDG
-775 EVFVPNLLRQNKLEV
+775 EVFIPNLLKQNKLEI
-790 DLLDHGSCQVN
+790 DLLDHGSCQVDFAYEN
-801 FTYNSNQYSTKKL
+801 KQYSAKKL
-814 GPYICQ
+814 GPYVCR

>member
-14 PAHSFAEQL
+14 PTYSFAEQL
-23 VDHTNTLIP
+23 LDYTNTAVP
-32 SVPESIDGNNKYTQ
+32 SVPKSVGNDNKYKHVGTN
-46 EKINGQE
+46 EQE
-53 QNLNFIQLFLNISI
+53 QDLNFIHLFLNISI
-67 NSNPSE
+67 NSNASE
-73 DLFSVKQSKDGKL
+73 DLVAVKQSKDGKL
-86 YIRSGDLKTLRV
+86 YIRSSALKTLRL
-98 KMDEHIPDSQWVC
+98 KMDEHIPDNQWVC
-111 INELKG
+111 INDLNG

-128 LNLQVP
+128 LNLKVP
-134 SSMLTGYSVELSGQ
+134 SNMLTGYSVDLSGQ
-148 QTTSSGLLKMK
+148 QVTNPHLLKMK

-173 ITNDESIFSGSAEG
+173 ITNDENLFSGTAEG
-187 IFNSALGNFS
+187 IFNSAIGNFS
-197 SGVLYNGSNETSY
+197 SGVLYNGSNENSY

-219 SKWQYVDPEKVRIY
+219 TKWQYVDPEKIRIY
-233 TLGDFVSNSSDWGS
+233 TLGDFISNSPDWGS

-257 SAYTQRGDIVTSALP
+257 SAYSQRGDIVTSALP

-322 ATGQQS
+322 AMGQQS

-372 SGAIRYGY
+372 SGAVRYGY

-395 GLSNVGT
+395 GLSNLGT

-407 LFGVGV
+407 ILGIGV
-413 INADLAAS
+413 INADIAAS
-421 QYKDENGYSALVGL
+421 QYKDENGYSALLGL

-456 FDLACVSQIRYLKEN
+456 FDIARVSQVRYLKDN
-471 QITSEPQNYLSYS
+471 QINAESQNYLNYS
-484 ALADEII
+484 ALADEIF

-498 FYAGYGVYVGYN
+498 FYAGYGIYLGYN

-520 LLSANL
+520 LLSTNL
-526 SGSLN
+526 SGSLD
-531 KNWGFYS
+531 KNWGFYA

-561 TRTNAITSVSSDSG
+561 SKVNAITSVSSDSG
-575 RLTYRQE
+575 SLRYRQE
-582 VFVLSEPKINSFGWG
+582 IFGLSEPQIGSFGWG
-597 GYVERDQDAH
+597 GYVERDQDANE
-607 TNNASIYGSY
+607 NNASIYASY
-617 RARAAYLTGRYNRI
+617 RARAAYLTGRYNRF

-636 VALSATGSLVAAA
+636 VAVSATGSLVAAA

-668 GPQSQIINGGINL
+668 GPQSQIINGGVNL
-681 GTTDKSGRFLIP
+681 GETDKSGRFLIP
-693 SLMPYRENHIYLDPS
+693 SLMPYQVNHVYLDPS

-741 SGLVRIVDKNNTPLL
+741 SGLVKLVDENNSPLM
-756 PGYSVRI
+756 PGYTVRI
-763 NGQQDAVVGYDG
+763 NGQQDGMVGYDG
-775 EVFVPNLLRQNKLEV
+775 EVFIPNLLKQNKLEV
-790 DLLDHGSCQVN
+790 DLLDHGSCQVD
-801 FTYNSNQYSTKKL
+801 FTYNSNQYTSKKL
-814 GPYICQ
+814 GPYVCH

>member
-1 MKYIIGVLCVAYF
+1 MKYIVSALCVMYLPIHA
-14 PAHSFAEQL
+14 AAESLQ
-23 VDHTNTLIP
+23 DSTNTVLPIIP
-32 SVPESIDGNNKYTQ
+32 EVANSAHQAFGSDQGYV
-46 EKINGQE
+46 
-53 QNLNFIQLFLNISI
+53 QLFLNISV
-67 NSNPSE
+67 NSNA
-73 DLFSVKQSKDGKL
+73 SKDLIPVRQDQDRKL
-86 YIRSGDLKTLRV
+86 YIRSRDLKTLRL
-98 KMDEHIPDSQWVC
+98 KMDEHIPDNQWVC
-111 INELKG
+111 INDLNG

-128 LNLQVP
+128 LNLKVP
-134 SSMLTGYSVELSGQ
+134 LNMLTGYSVDLSGQ
-148 QTTSSGLLKMK
+148 QITSPQLLKMK
-159 PLNAAILNYSLYHT
+159 PLNAAILNYSLYNT
-173 ITNDESIFSGSAEG
+173 ITNDENVFSGTAEG
-187 IFNSALGNFS
+187 IFNSAIGNFS
-197 SGVLYNGSNETSY
+197 SGVLYNGSNENSY

-219 SKWQYVDPEKVRIY
+219 TKWQYVDPEKIRIY
-233 TLGDFVSNSSDWGS
+233 TLGDFISNSPDWGS

-257 SAYTQRGDIVTSALP
+257 SAYSQRGDIVTSALP

-358 YGLYSNDYDDATFA
+358 YGLYSNDYDDVTFA

-395 GLSNVGT
+395 GLSNLGT

-407 LFGVGV
+407 VLGIGV
-413 INADLAAS
+413 INADIAAS
-421 QYKDENGYSALVGL
+421 QYKDENGYSTLLGL

-456 FDLACVSQIRYLKEN
+456 FDLARVSQVRYLKDN
-471 QITSEPQNYLSYS
+471 QINAESQNYLNYS
-484 ALADEII
+484 ALADEIF

-498 FYAGYGVYVGYN
+498 FYAGYGVYLGYN

-520 LLSANL
+520 LLSTNL
-526 SGSLN
+526 SGSLD
-531 KNWGFYS
+531 KNWGFYA

-551 IYFALRYTPS
+551 VYFALRYTPS
-561 TRTNAITSVSSDSG
+561 SKVNAITSVSSDSG
-575 RLTYRQE
+575 SLRYRQE
-582 VFVLSEPKINSFGWG
+582 IFGLSEPQIGSFGWG
-597 GYVERDQDAH
+597 GYVERDQDANE
-607 TNNASIYGSY
+607 NNASVYASY
-617 RARAAYLTGRYNRI
+617 RARAAYLTGRYNRF

-636 VALSATGSLVAAA
+636 VAVSATGSLVAAA

-668 GPQSQIINGGINL
+668 GPQSQILNGGVNL
-681 GTTDKSGRFLIP
+681 GATDKSGRFLIAN
-693 SLMPYRENHIYLDPS
+693 LRPYMSHHIYLDPS
-708 YLPLN
+708 YLPLE
-713 WNVKSTDQ
+713 WEVSSTNQ
-721 KTVVGYR
+721 TAFVGYR

-741 SGLVRIVDKNNTPLL
+741 SGLVKLVDQNNSPLM
-756 PGYSVRI
+756 PGYAVRI
-763 NGQQDAVVGYDG
+763 NGQQNGMVGYDG
-775 EVFVPNLLRQNKLEV
+775 EVFIPNLLKQNKLEV
-790 DLLDHGSCQVN
+790 DLLDHGSCQVDFAYEN
-801 FTYNSNQYSTKKL
+801 KQYSAKKL
-814 GPYICQ
+814 GPYVCR

>member
-46 EKINGQE
+46 EKTNGQE

-134 SSMLTGYSVELSGQ
+134 ASMLTGYSVELSGQ

-197 SGVLYNGSNETSY
+197 SGILYNGSNETSY

-347 FSVDVGVPRYN
+347 FSVDVGIPRYN

-372 SGAIRYGY
+372 SGAIHYGY
-380 SNSLTLSGGAEASTD
+380 SNSLTLSGGVEASTD
-395 GLSNVGT
+395 GLMNLGT

-413 INADLAAS
+413 INADIAAS

-456 FDLACVSQIRYLKEN
+456 FDLARVSQIRYLKEN
-471 QITSEPQNYLSYS
+471 QMSAEPQNYLSYS

-668 GPQSQIINGGINL
+668 GPKSQIINGGINL

-735 GAHQVI
+735 GAHQVV
-741 SGLVRIVDKNNTPLL
+741 SGLVRIVDKNNMPLL

-763 NGQQDAVVGYDG
+763 NGQQDALVGYDG

>member
-1 MKYIIGVLCVAYF
+1 MKYLVSALCVMYLPIHA
-14 PAHSFAEQL
+14 FAESLQ
-23 VDHTNTLIP
+23 DNTNAALPNIP
-32 SVPESIDGNNKYTQ
+32 EVT
-46 EKINGQE
+46 
-53 QNLNFIQLFLNISI
+53 NFAFQASGSDKGYIQLFLNISI
-67 NSNPSE
+67 NSNTST
-73 DLFSVKQSKDGKL
+73 DLISVHQDQDKKL
-86 YIRSGDLKTLRV
+86 YVRARDLKALRL

-134 SSMLTGYSVELSGQ
+134 SSMLSDYSVDLNGQ
-148 QTTSSGLLKMK
+148 STTNTNLLKMK

-233 TLGDFVSNSSDWGS
+233 TLGDFISNSSDWGS

-380 SNSLTLSGGAEASTD
+380 SNSLTLSGGVEASTD

-413 INADLAAS
+413 INADIAAS

-456 FDLACVSQIRYLKEN
+456 FDLARVSQIRYLKEN
-471 QITSEPQNYLSYS
+471 QISAEPQNYLSYS

-561 TRTNAITSVSSDSG
+561 TRVNAITSFSNDSG
-575 RLTYRQE
+575 KTTYRQE
-582 VFVLSEPKINSFGWG
+582 INGFTDPQIGSFGWG

-607 TNNASIYGSY
+607 NNNASIYGSY

-668 GPQSQIINGGINL
+668 GPQSQIINGGVNL
-681 GTTDKSGRFLIP
+681 GEADKSGRFLIAN
-693 SLMPYRENHIYLDPS
+693 LRPYQSHHIYLDPS
-708 YLPLN
+708 YLPLEWDVTTTN
-713 WNVKSTDQ
+713 RTAL
-721 KTVVGYR
+721 VGYR

-735 GAHQVI
+735 GAHRVV
-741 SGLVRIVDKNNTPLL
+741 SGLAK
-756 PGYSVRI
+756 
-763 NGQQDAVVGYDG
+763 VV
-775 EVFVPNLLRQNKLEV
+775 NKITRHCYRVIASELM
-790 DLLDHGSCQVN
+790 DN
-801 FTYNSNQYSTKKL
+801 KM
-814 GPYICQ
+814 P

>member
-1 MKYIIGVLCVAYF
+1 MKYLVSALCVMYLPIHA
-14 PAHSFAEQL
+14 FAESLQ
-23 VDHTNTLIP
+23 DNTNAALPNIP
-32 SVPESIDGNNKYTQ
+32 EVTNSAFQASGSDRGY
-46 EKINGQE
+46 
-53 QNLNFIQLFLNISI
+53 IQLFLNISI
-67 NSNPSE
+67 NSNTST
-73 DLFSVKQSKDGKL
+73 DLISVHQDQDKKL
-86 YIRSGDLKTLRV
+86 YVRARDLKALRL

-134 SSMLTGYSVELSGQ
+134 ASMLTGYSVELSGQ

-322 ATGQQS
+322 ATGQQI

-395 GLSNVGT
+395 GLSNLGT

-413 INADLAAS
+413 INADIAAS

-456 FDLACVSQIRYLKEN
+456 FDLARVSQIRYLKDN
-471 QITSEPQNYLSYS
+471 QITSEPQNYLNYS

-498 FYAGYGVYVGYN
+498 FYPGYSIYVGYN

-561 TRTNAITSVSSDSG
+561 TRVNAISSLSSDSG

-582 VFVLSEPKINSFGWG
+582 VFVLSEPQVGSFGWG

-607 TNNASIYGSY
+607 ANNASVYGSY

-668 GPQSQIINGGINL
+668 GPQSQILNGGINL

-741 SGLVRIVDKNNTPLL
+741 SGLVRVVDKNNSPLL

-775 EVFVPNLLRQNKLEV
+775 EVFVPNLLQQNKLEV

-814 GPYICQ
+814 GPYICH

>member
-1 MKYIIGVLCVAYF
+1 MYLPIHA
-14 PAHSFAEQL
+14 FAESLQ
-23 VDHTNTLIP
+23 DNTNAALPNIP
-32 SVPESIDGNNKYTQ
+32 EVTNSAFQASGSDKGY
-46 EKINGQE
+46 
-53 QNLNFIQLFLNISI
+53 IQLFLNISI
-67 NSNPSE
+67 NSNTST
-73 DLFSVKQSKDGKL
+73 DLISVHQDQDKKL
-86 YIRSGDLKTLRV
+86 YVRARDLKALRL

-134 SSMLTGYSVELSGQ
+134 SSMLSDYSVDLNGQ
-148 QTTSSGLLKMK
+148 STTNTNLLKMK

-197 SGVLYNGSNETSY
+197 SGVLYNGSNQNSY

-233 TLGDFVSNSSDWGS
+233 TLGDFISNSSDWGS

-358 YGLYSNDYDDATFA
+358 YGLYSNDYDDVTFA

-380 SNSLTLSGGAEASTD
+380 SNSLTLSGGVEASTD

-413 INADLAAS
+413 INADIAAS

-456 FDLACVSQIRYLKEN
+456 FDLARVSQIRYLKEN
-471 QITSEPQNYLSYS
+471 QISAEPQNYLSYS

-551 IYFALRYTPS
+551 IYFALRYTP
-561 TRTNAITSVSSDSG
+561 
-575 RLTYRQE
+575 
-582 VFVLSEPKINSFGWG
+582 
-597 GYVERDQDAH
+597 
-607 TNNASIYGSY
+607 
-617 RARAAYLTGRYNRI
+617 
-631 GDNDQ
+631 
-636 VALSATGSLVAAA
+636 
-649 GRIFAANE
+649 
-657 IGDGYAVVTNA
+657 
-668 GPQSQIINGGINL
+668 
-681 GTTDKSGRFLIP
+681 
-693 SLMPYRENHIYLDPS
+693 
-708 YLPLN
+708 
-713 WNVKSTDQ
+713 
-721 KTVVGYR
+721 
-728 QGTLVDF
+728 
-735 GAHQVI
+735 
-741 SGLVRIVDKNNTPLL
+741 
-756 PGYSVRI
+756 
-763 NGQQDAVVGYDG
+763 
-775 EVFVPNLLRQNKLEV
+775 
-790 DLLDHGSCQVN
+790 
-801 FTYNSNQYSTKKL
+801 
-814 GPYICQ
+814 

>member
-1 MKYIIGVLCVAYF
+1 MKYLVSALCLTYLPTHA
-14 PAHSFAEQL
+14 FAESLQ
-23 VDHTNTLIP
+23 DSTNAVLPSIP
-32 SVPESIDGNNKYTQ
+32 EITDSSYHAFGSDKGY
-46 EKINGQE
+46 
-53 QNLNFIQLFLNISI
+53 IQLFLNISV
-67 NSNPSE
+67 NSN
-73 DLFSVKQSKDGKL
+73 VSKDLISVRQDQDRKL
-86 YIRSGDLKTLRV
+86 YIRFRDLKTLRL
-98 KMDEHIPDSQWVC
+98 KMDEDIPDNQWVC
-111 INELKG
+111 INDLNG

-128 LNLQVP
+128 LNLKVP
-134 SSMLTGYSVELSGQ
+134 SNMLTGYSVDLSGQ
-148 QTTSSGLLKMK
+148 QVTSPHLLRMK
-159 PLNAAILNYSLYHT
+159 PLNAAILNYSLYNT
-173 ITNDESIFSGSAEG
+173 ITNDENVFSGTAEG
-187 IFNSALGNFS
+187 IFNSAIGNFS

-219 SKWQYVDPEKVRIY
+219 NKWQYVDPEKIRIY
-233 TLGDFVSNSSDWGS
+233 TLGDFISNSPDWGS

-257 SAYTQRGDIVTSALP
+257 SAYSQRGDIVTSALP

-322 ATGQQS
+322 ATGKQS

-347 FSVDVGVPRYN
+347 FSVDIGIPRYN
-358 YGLYSNDYDDATFA
+358 YGLYSNDYDDATFG

-395 GLSNVGT
+395 GLSNLGT

-407 LFGVGV
+407 IFGIGV
-413 INADLAAS
+413 INADIAAS
-421 QYKDENGYSALVGL
+421 QYKDENGYSTLLGL

-456 FDLACVSQIRYLKEN
+456 FDLARVSQVRYLKDN
-471 QITSEPQNYLSYS
+471 QINAESQNYLNYS
-484 ALADEII
+484 ALADEIF

-498 FYAGYGVYVGYN
+498 FYTGYGVYLGYN

-520 LLSANL
+520 LLSTNL
-526 SGSLN
+526 SGSLD
-531 KNWGFYS
+531 KNWGFYA

-561 TRTNAITSVSSDSG
+561 SKVNAITSVSSDSG
-575 RLTYRQE
+575 KTTFRQE
-582 VFVLSEPKINSFGWG
+582 INGFTDPQIGSFGWG
-597 GYVERDQDAH
+597 GYVERDEDANE
-607 TNNASIYGSY
+607 NNASVYASY
-617 RARAAYLTGRYNRI
+617 RARAAYLTGRYNRF

-636 VALSATGSLVAAA
+636 VALSATGSLVTAA

-657 IGDGYAVVTNA
+657 IGEGFAVVTNA
-668 GPQSQIINGGINL
+668 GPQSQIINGGVNL
-681 GTTDKSGRFLIP
+681 GETDKSGRFLIAN
-693 SLMPYRENHIYLDPS
+693 LRPYLSHHIYLDPS
-708 YLPLN
+708 LLPLE
-713 WNVKSTDQ
+713 WDITSTNQ
-721 KTVVGYR
+721 TAFVGYR

-741 SGLVRIVDKNNTPLL
+741 SGLVKLVDQNNSPLM
-756 PGYSVRI
+756 PGYAVRI
-763 NGQQDAVVGYDG
+763 NGQQDGVVGYDG
-775 EVFVPNLLRQNKLEV
+775 EVFIPNLLKQNKLEV
-790 DLLDHGSCQVN
+790 DLLDHGSCQVD

-814 GPYICQ
+814 GPYVCR

>member
-1 MKYIIGVLCVAYF
+1 MKYIVSALCVMYLPIHAAAESLQDSTNAVL
-14 PAHSFAEQL
+14 PSIPEVPNSAHQAFGSDQ
-23 VDHTNTLIP
+23 
-32 SVPESIDGNNKYTQ
+32 GY
-46 EKINGQE
+46 
-53 QNLNFIQLFLNISI
+53 IQLFLNISV
-67 NSNPSE
+67 NSNI
-73 DLFSVKQSKDGKL
+73 SKDLISVRQDQDRKL
-86 YIRSGDLKTLRV
+86 YIRSRDLKTLRL
-98 KMDEHIPDSQWVC
+98 KMDEHIPDNQWVC
-111 INELKG
+111 INDLNG

-128 LNLQVP
+128 LNLKVP
-134 SSMLTGYSVELSGQ
+134 SNMLTGYSVDLSGQ
-148 QTTSSGLLKMK
+148 QITSPQLLKMK
-159 PLNAAILNYSLYHT
+159 PLNAAILNYSLYQT
-173 ITNDESIFSGSAEG
+173 MTNDENVFSGTAEG
-187 IFNSALGNFS
+187 IFNSAIGNFS
-197 SGVLYNGSNETSY
+197 SGVLYNGSNENSY

-219 SKWQYVDPEKVRIY
+219 SKWQYVDPEKIRIY
-233 TLGDFVSNSSDWGS
+233 TLGDFISNSPDWGS

-257 SAYTQRGDIVTSALP
+257 SAYSQRGDIVTSALP

-395 GLSNVGT
+395 GLSNLGT

-407 LFGVGV
+407 VLGIGV
-413 INADLAAS
+413 INADIAAS
-421 QYKDENGYSALVGL
+421 QYKDENGYSALLGL

-456 FDLACVSQIRYLKEN
+456 FDLARVSQVRYLKDN
-471 QITSEPQNYLSYS
+471 QINAESQNYLNYS
-484 ALADEII
+484 ALADEIF

-498 FYAGYGVYVGYN
+498 FYTGYGVYLGYN

-520 LLSANL
+520 LLSTNL
-526 SGSLN
+526 SGSLD
-531 KNWGFYS
+531 KNWGFYA

-561 TRTNAITSVSSDSG
+561 SKVNAITSVSSDSG
-575 RLTYRQE
+575 SLRYRQE
-582 VFVLSEPKINSFGWG
+582 IFGLSEPQIGSFGWG
-597 GYVERDQDAH
+597 GYVERDQDANE
-607 TNNASIYGSY
+607 NNASIYASY
-617 RARAAYLTGRYNRI
+617 RARAAYLTGRYNRF

-668 GPQSQIINGGINL
+668 GPQSQIINGGVNL
-681 GTTDKSGRFLIP
+681 GATDKSGRFLIAN
-693 SLMPYRENHIYLDPS
+693 LRPYMSHHIYLDPS
-708 YLPLN
+708 YLPLE
-713 WNVKSTDQ
+713 WEVSSTNQ
-721 KTVVGYR
+721 TAFVGYR

-741 SGLVRIVDKNNTPLL
+741 SGLVKLVDQKNSPLM
-756 PGYSVRI
+756 PGYTVRI
-763 NGQQDAVVGYDG
+763 NGQQNEMVGYDG
-775 EVFVPNLLRQNKLEV
+775 EVFIPNLLKQNKLEV
-790 DLLDHGSCQVN
+790 DLLDHGSCQVDFAYEN
-801 FTYNSNQYSTKKL
+801 KQYSAKKL
-814 GPYICQ
+814 GPYVCR

>member
-1 MKYIIGVLCVAYF
+1 MKYIVSALCVMYLPIHA
-14 PAHSFAEQL
+14 AAESLQ
-23 VDHTNTLIP
+23 DSTNAVLPSIP
-32 SVPESIDGNNKYTQ
+32 EVPTSSHQAFGSDQGY
-46 EKINGQE
+46 
-53 QNLNFIQLFLNISI
+53 IQLFLNISV
-67 NSNPSE
+67 NSNI
-73 DLFSVKQSKDGKL
+73 SKDLISVRQDQDRKL
-86 YIRSGDLKTLRV
+86 YIRSRDLKTLRL
-98 KMDEHIPDSQWVC
+98 KMDEHIPDNQWVC
-111 INELKG
+111 INDLNG

-128 LNLQVP
+128 LNLKVP
-134 SSMLTGYSVELSGQ
+134 SNMLTGYSVDLSGQ
-148 QTTSSGLLKMK
+148 QITSPNLLKMK
-159 PLNAAILNYSLYHT
+159 PLNAAILNYSLYNT
-173 ITNDESIFSGSAEG
+173 ITNDENVFSGTAEG
-187 IFNSALGNFS
+187 IFNSAIGNFF

-219 SKWQYVDPEKVRIY
+219 SKWQYVDPEKIRIY
-233 TLGDFVSNSSDWGS
+233 TLGDFISNSPDWGS

-257 SAYTQRGDIVTSALP
+257 SAYSQRGDIVTSALP

-347 FSVDVGVPRYN
+347 FSIDVGIPRYN

-395 GLSNVGT
+395 GLSNLGT

-407 LFGVGV
+407 VLGIGVM
-413 INADLAAS
+413 NADIAAS
-421 QYKDENGYSALVGL
+421 QYKDENGYSALLGL

-456 FDLACVSQIRYLKEN
+456 FDLARVSQVRYLKDN
-471 QITSEPQNYLSYS
+471 QINAESQNYLNHS
-484 ALADEII
+484 ALADEIF

-498 FYAGYGVYVGYN
+498 FYAGYGVYLGYN

-520 LLSANL
+520 LLSTNL
-526 SGSLN
+526 SGSLD
-531 KNWGFYS
+531 KNWGFYA

-551 IYFALRYTPS
+551 VYFALRYTPS
-561 TRTNAITSVSSDSG
+561 SKVNAITSVSSDSG
-575 RLTYRQE
+575 SLRYRQE
-582 VFVLSEPKINSFGWG
+582 IFGLSEPQIGSFGWG
-597 GYVERDQDAH
+597 GYVERDQDVNE
-607 TNNASIYGSY
+607 NNASVYASY
-617 RARAAYLTGRYNRI
+617 RARAAYLTGRYNRF

-668 GPQSQIINGGINL
+668 GPQSQIINGGVNL
-681 GTTDKSGRFLIP
+681 GETDKSGRFLIAN
-693 SLMPYRENHIYLDPS
+693 LRPYMSHHIYLDPS
-708 YLPLN
+708 YLPLE
-713 WNVKSTDQ
+713 WEVSSTNQ
-721 KTVVGYR
+721 RVFVGYR

-741 SGLVRIVDKNNTPLL
+741 SGLVKLVDQKNSPLM
-756 PGYSVRI
+756 PGYAVRI
-763 NGQQDAVVGYDG
+763 NGQQDGVVGYDG
-775 EVFVPNLLRQNKLEV
+775 EVFIPNLLKQNKLEV
-790 DLLDHGSCQVN
+790 DLLDHGSCQVDFAYEN
-801 FTYNSNQYSTKKL
+801 KQYSAKKL
-814 GPYICQ
+814 GPYVCR

>member
-1 MKYIIGVLCVAYF
+1 MKYIVSALCVMYLPIHAAAESLQDSTNAVL
-14 PAHSFAEQL
+14 PSIPEVPNSAHQAFGSDQ
-23 VDHTNTLIP
+23 
-32 SVPESIDGNNKYTQ
+32 GY
-46 EKINGQE
+46 
-53 QNLNFIQLFLNISI
+53 IQLFLNISI
-67 NSNPSE
+67 NSNI
-73 DLFSVKQSKDGKL
+73 SKDLISVRQDQDRKL
-86 YIRSGDLKTLRV
+86 YIRSRDLKALRV
-98 KMDEHIPDSQWVC
+98 KMDEHIPDNQWVY
-111 INELKG
+111 INDLNG

-128 LNLQVP
+128 LNLKVP
-134 SSMLTGYSVELSGQ
+134 SNMLTGYSVDLNGQ
-148 QTTSSGLLKMK
+148 QVTSPNLLKMK
-159 PLNAAILNYSLYHT
+159 PLNAAILNYSLYQT
-173 ITNDESIFSGSAEG
+173 MTNDENVFSGTAEG
-187 IFNSALGNFS
+187 IFNSAIGNFS
-197 SGVLYNGSNETSY
+197 SGVLYNGSNENSY

-219 SKWQYVDPEKVRIY
+219 SKWQYVDPEKIRIY
-233 TLGDFVSNSSDWGS
+233 TLGDFISNSPDWGS

-257 SAYTQRGDIVTSALP
+257 SAYSQRGDIVTSALP

-395 GLSNVGT
+395 GLSNLGT

-407 LFGVGV
+407 VLGIGVM
-413 INADLAAS
+413 NADIAAS
-421 QYKDENGYSALVGL
+421 QYKDENGYSALIGL

-456 FDLACVSQIRYLKEN
+456 FDLARVSQVRYLKDN
-471 QITSEPQNYLSYS
+471 QINAESQNYLNYS
-484 ALADEII
+484 ALADEIF

-498 FYAGYGVYVGYN
+498 FYAGYGVYLGYN

-520 LLSANL
+520 LLSTNL
-526 SGSLN
+526 SGSLD
-531 KNWGFYS
+531 KNWGFYA

-551 IYFALRYTPS
+551 VYFALRYTPS
-561 TRTNAITSVSSDSG
+561 SKVNAITSVSSDSG
-575 RLTYRQE
+575 SLRYRQE
-582 VFVLSEPKINSFGWG
+582 IFGLSEPQIGSFGWG
-597 GYVERDQDAH
+597 GYVERDQDAKE
-607 TNNASIYGSY
+607 NNASIYASY
-617 RARAAYLTGRYNRI
+617 RARAAYLTGRYNRF

-636 VALSATGSLVAAA
+636 VAVSATGSLVAAA

-668 GPQSQIINGGINL
+668 GPQSQIINGGVNL
-681 GTTDKSGRFLIP
+681 GATDKSGRFLIAN
-693 SLMPYRENHIYLDPS
+693 LRPYMSHHVYLDPS
-708 YLPLN
+708 YLPLE
-713 WNVKSTDQ
+713 WEVSSTNQ
-721 KTVVGYR
+721 TAFVGYR

-741 SGLVRIVDKNNTPLL
+741 SGLVKLVDQKNSPLM
-756 PGYSVRI
+756 PGYTVRI
-763 NGQQDAVVGYDG
+763 NGQQDGMVGYDG
-775 EVFVPNLLRQNKLEV
+775 EVFIPNLLKQNKLEI
-790 DLLDHGSCQVN
+790 DLLDHGSCQVD

-814 GPYICQ
+814 GPYVCR

>member
-14 PAHSFAEQL
+14 PAHLFAEQL
-23 VDHTNTLIP
+23 LDHTNTAVP
-32 SVPESIDGNNKYTQ
+32 SVPKSISNDNKYMH
-46 EKINGQE
+46 EKTDGQE
-53 QNLNFIQLFLNISI
+53 QENNFTQLFLNISI
-67 NSNPSE
+67 NSNASE
-73 DLFSVKQSKDGKL
+73 DLFSVKQSKDEKL
-86 YIRSGDLKTLRV
+86 YIRSGDLKTLRI
-98 KMDEHIPDSQWVC
+98 KIDEHIPDSQWVC

-134 SSMLTGYSVELSGQ
+134 ASMLSDYSVDLTGQ
-148 QTTSSGLLKMK
+148 PTTNTNLLKMK
-159 PLNAAILNYSLYHT
+159 PLNAAILNYSMYHT
-173 ITNDESIFSGSAEG
+173 ITNDESIFSGSAEA

-197 SGVLYNGSNETSY
+197 SGVLYNGNNENSY
-210 SHEKWVRLE
+210 SHEKWVRLD

-233 TLGDFVSNSSDWGS
+233 TLGDFISNSSDWGS
-247 SVRLAGFQWS
+247 SVRLAGLQWS

-301 PFDIKQLPFISGNEV
+301 PFDVKQLPFISGNEV

-322 ATGQQS
+322 ATGQQT

-358 YGLYSNDYDDATFA
+358 YGLYSNDYDDATFT

-395 GLSNVGT
+395 GLSNLGT

-413 INADLAAS
+413 INADIAAS

-456 FDLACVSQIRYLKEN
+456 FDLARVSQIRYLKEN
-471 QITSEPQNYLSYS
+471 QLNAESQNYLNYS
-484 ALADEII
+484 ALADEIF

-498 FYAGYGVYVGYN
+498 FYPGYSIYVGYN

-561 TRTNAITSVSSDSG
+561 TRVNAISSVSSDSG
-575 RLTYRQE
+575 RLSYRQE
-582 VFVLSEPKINSFGWG
+582 VFVLSEPQVGSFGWG
-597 GYVERDQDAH
+597 GYVERNQDMH
-607 TNNASIYGSY
+607 DNNASVYGSY
-617 RARAAYLTGRYNRI
+617 RARVAYLTGRYNRI

-668 GPQSQIINGGINL
+668 GPQSQILNGGINL

-741 SGLVRIVDKNNTPLL
+741 SGLVRVVDKNNSPLL

-775 EVFVPNLLRQNKLEV
+775 EVFVPNLLQQNKLEV
-790 DLLDHGSCQVN
+790 DLLDHGSCQVD

-814 GPYICQ
+814 GPYICH